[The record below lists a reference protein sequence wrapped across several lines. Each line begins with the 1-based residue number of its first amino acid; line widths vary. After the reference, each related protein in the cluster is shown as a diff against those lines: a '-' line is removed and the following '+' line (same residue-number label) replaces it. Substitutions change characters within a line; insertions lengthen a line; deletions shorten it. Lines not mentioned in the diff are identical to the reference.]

1 MKKHNALK
9 VVLVSLIVLLVLSWI
24 FPAAYFSSE
33 FMDQGRVQMGL
44 FDFFEYPLTAISYF
58 GYIPMYLLFVGGFY
72 GVLYKIPAY
81 RSFLDKV
88 AAKAKAHSTL
98 TIILMVALLA
108 SGVSICGL
116 QVGFALFIPFLVS
129 VLLLMGYDNRVV
141 AYTIVGALAAGL
153 VGTTYGVQNSG
164 LAARILSL
172 NFDFQ
177 IGVRFVLLAVA
188 VFLVILNVLLTIRR
202 QERITVKEI
211 KLDSNK
217 KETKVEEVV
226 VEEPEKPAKK
236 ETKAATKKTTTTKG
250 AGKSAGKGSKG
261 KGKAKGKST
270 STKGKSTSTKT
281 NKSTKS
287 KNANKAAL
295 KDGDVIVAKNE
306 DNGYHL
312 LVPAEVDGKR
322 TTWPITLLFTL
333 LFVLMVL
340 AFIPWGETGFNVPFF
355 QNVTDAVLEFEL
367 FGFPIF
373 AKLLGNVVAFGEW
386 SVNQLFLPMALA
398 LLLLVVIYKVKFND
412 VLDGFVAGVKKAAVP
427 ALVGVAMYTILVI
440 VTYHP
445 YQLTIYKAI
454 LGLTKGFNIAT
465 TTLVSLLAAVFN
477 SDPIYTAQ
485 SYLPY
490 YVSVVTNADNYPLVG
505 IIYQAIYGFTS
516 LFAPTSL
523 ILMATL
529 SYLKVNY
536 LDWLK
541 TAWKLLLELFV
552 VLLIV
557 FIILALI

>member
-153 VGTTYGVQNSG
+153 VGNTYGVQNSG
-164 LAARILSL
+164 LAASILSL

-270 STKGKSTSTKT
+270 STKGKATSTKA

-312 LVPAEVDGKR
+312 LVPAEADGKR

-340 AFIPWGETGFNVPFF
+340 AFIPWGETGFNVSFF

-386 SVNQLFLPMALA
+386 SINQLFLPMALA

>member
-9 VVLVSLIVLLVLSWI
+9 VVLVSLVVLLVLSWI

-44 FDFFEYPLTAISYF
+44 FDFFEYPLTAVSYF
-58 GYIPMYLLFVGGFY
+58 GYIPVYLLLVGGFY

-81 RSFLDKV
+81 RNFLDKV
-88 AAKAKAHSTL
+88 AAKGKARNAL
-98 TIILMVALLA
+98 TVIVIVALLA
-108 SGVSICGL
+108 LAVSICGL
-116 QVGFALFIPFLVS
+116 QIGLALFIPFLIS
-129 VLLLMGYDNRVV
+129 LLLLMGYDKKLV
-141 AYTIVGALAAGL
+141 AFTIVGAMVAGL
-153 VGTTYGVQNSG
+153 VGTTYAVQNTG
-164 LAARILSL
+164 LAGSVLAL
-172 NFDFQ
+172 NFDYQ
-177 IGVRFVLLAVA
+177 IGVRFILLAVA
-188 VFLVILNVLLTIRR
+188 VFLVVLNVLLALRK
-202 QERITVKEI
+202 QEKITVSEI
-211 KLDSNK
+211 KLETNK
-217 KETKVEEVV
+217 KAVKVEDEVV
-226 VEEPEKPAKK
+226 VEK
-236 ETKAATKKTTTTKG
+236 ETKKEVEKATKKAPAKKTTTTKG
-250 AGKSAGKGSKG
+250 AGKNAGKGTKG
-261 KGKAKGKST
+261 KGKST
-270 STKGKSTSTKT
+270 STKGKSSSTKT
-281 NKSTKS
+281 NKPKS

-306 DNGYHL
+306 CGACSC
-312 LVPAEVDGKR
+312 LVPEEVIGNK
-322 TTWPITLLFTL
+322 TTWPFILVYSL
-333 LFVLMVL
+333 LFVLMIL
-340 AFIPWGETGFNVPFF
+340 AFIPWGETGFNVTFF
-355 QNVTDAVLEFEL
+355 SDMTDSVLEYEL

-373 AKLLGNVVAFGEW
+373 AKLLGTVVPFGEW
-386 SVNQLFLPMALA
+386 GVTQLFFPLGLA
-398 LLLLVVIYKVKFND
+398 SLLLVVIYKVKFVD
-412 VLDGFVAGVKKAAVP
+412 VMDGFVAGMKKAVVP
-427 ALVGVAMYTILVI
+427 ALVALGMYTALVI

-454 LGLTKGFNIAT
+454 LDLTKGFNIAT
-465 TTLVSLLAAVFN
+465 TTLVSVLAALFN

-505 IIYQAIYGFTS
+505 IIYQAMYGFTS

-541 TAWKLLLELFV
+541 TVWKLLLELFV

>member
-164 LAARILSL
+164 LAASILSL

-312 LVPAEVDGKR
+312 LVPAEADGKR

-541 TAWKLLLELFV
+541 TVWKLLLELFV

>member
-1 MKKHNALK
+1 MKKHNGLK
-9 VVLVSLIVLLVLSWI
+9 VVLVSMLVALVLSWI
-24 FPAAYFSSE
+24 IPAAYFSSE
-33 FMDQGRVQMGL
+33 FLDQGRVQMGL
-44 FDFFEYPLTAISYF
+44 FNFFEYPLTAVSYF
-58 GYIPMYLLFVGGFY
+58 GYIPVYLLFVGGFY

-81 RSFLDKV
+81 RNLLDKV
-88 AAKAKAHSTL
+88 AAKAKAHSKL
-98 TIILMVALLA
+98 TIVLIVTLLA
-108 SGVSICGL
+108 LGVSICGL
-116 QVGFALFIPFLVS
+116 QIGLALFIPFLVS
-129 VLLLMGYDNRVV
+129 VLLLMGYDNKII
-141 AYTIVGALAAGL
+141 AYTLVGALVAGL
-153 VGTTYGVQNSG
+153 VGTTYAVQNTG
-164 LAARILSL
+164 LAASALAL

-188 VFLVILNVLLTIRR
+188 IFLVILNVLLTIKK
-202 QERITVKEI
+202 QERIVVSEI

-217 KETKVEEVV
+217 KEAKVEEVV
-226 VEEPEKPAKK
+226 VEEVETKTKK
-236 ETKAATKKTTTTKG
+236 ETKTTAKKATTTKG
-250 AGKSAGKGSKG
+250 AGKNAGKGSKG
-261 KGKAKGKST
+261 KKSSAKGKT
-270 STKGKSTSTKT
+270 TSTKT
-281 NKSTKS
+281 NKNTKS

-295 KDGDVIVAKNE
+295 KDGDVIVAKNDCE
-306 DNGYHL
+306 CCRC
-312 LVPAEVDGKR
+312 LVPEEVTGTNK
-322 TTWPITLLFTL
+322 TWPFTLLFTL
-333 LFVLMVL
+333 LAVLMVL
-340 AFIPWGETGFNVPFF
+340 AFIPWGETGFNVSFF
-355 QNVTDAVLEFEL
+355 TDLTKDVLEFKL

-373 AKLLGNVVAFGEW
+373 GKLLGDSTLAFGEW
-386 SVNQLFLPMALA
+386 GINQLFFPVGFA

-412 VLDGFVAGVKKAAVP
+412 VLDGFLAGVKKALVP
-427 ALVGVAMYTILVI
+427 ALISVAMYTILVI

-465 TTLVSLLAAVFN
+465 TTLVSFLAAVFN

-505 IIYQAIYGFTS
+505 VIYQAIYGLTS

-541 TAWKLLLELFV
+541 TVWKLLLELFV

>member
-164 LAARILSL
+164 LAASILSL

-373 AKLLGNVVAFGEW
+373 SKLLGNVVAFGEW

>member
-164 LAARILSL
+164 LAASILSL

-312 LVPAEVDGKR
+312 LVPAEADGKR

-340 AFIPWGETGFNVPFF
+340 AFIPWGETGFNLPFF

>member
-164 LAARILSL
+164 LAASILSL

-386 SVNQLFLPMALA
+386 SVNQLFLPMALT

>member
-153 VGTTYGVQNSG
+153 VGITYGVQNSG
-164 LAARILSL
+164 LAASILSL

-386 SVNQLFLPMALA
+386 SVNQLFLPMALT

>member
-164 LAARILSL
+164 LAASILSL